1 MASIETGDLLGLG
14 GGGGTAGEECR
25 AGKEGGGGGGG
36 GGGVGGG
43 GGTVRNTGISFSE
56 LCHLTYFSHLKCFSK
71 RLSNSAAVNTKCIA
85 ILPPG

>member
-14 GGGGTAGEECR
+14 GGGGGNS
-25 AGKEGGGGGGG
+25 
-36 GGGVGGG
+36 GGGVSGGREGGG
-43 GGTVRNTGISFSE
+43 GGTVRNTGIAFSE

>member
-14 GGGGTAGEECR
+14 GGGKQR
-25 AGKEGGGGGGG
+25 GGGGGGRAGKKG
-36 GGGVGGG
+36 GGA
-43 GGTVRNTGISFSE
+43 GGTVRNTGSE